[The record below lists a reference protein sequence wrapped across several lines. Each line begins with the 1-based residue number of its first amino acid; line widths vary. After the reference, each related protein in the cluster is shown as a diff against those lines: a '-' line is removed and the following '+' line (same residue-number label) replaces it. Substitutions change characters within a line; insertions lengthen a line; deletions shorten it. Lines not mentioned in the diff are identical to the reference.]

1 MPSRTRSSRPW
12 LWSLPLVA
20 LAAAPVAAQPP
31 SPLDLVRGLRE
42 NGQVDLA
49 VEYLKVLEGKP
60 LSADDKAAL
69 PLERAKCMLESSEDE
84 PDEGTRLGI
93 VAEAREGLN
102 DFLAKHPKHPRAVE
116 ALLAVAKLTALD
128 AKEQLN
134 RARKVEVPPPSDVPA
149 EVVAREAA
157 QDRQKSEASKARPL
171 FLEASKRFGEASAR
185 LRARLEDK
193 ALDAFLRRTL
203 EREAFEAELASGIN
217 QFNTAETFMPA
228 GRVTG
233 AEKVERNKFLEQAKA
248 TFGKLANG
256 SPSNRTVWVA
266 RAWATEVTFEQDD
279 FNAAANEVAAILRA
293 PVQEA
298 EEGKRLAQFF
308 QLRRNYLAA
317 LGERSKSKVEASLKE
332 GEIWLKTYAPQRVK
346 PTPEVF
352 AVRYYRAR
360 LLQTLAESNAPAAKD
375 GKPAPLNNLA
385 RAQLKEAEGL
395 YRVLAQSDNDF
406 TARASRQRMAVV
418 RRLLGEADQPVAS
431 YTSFETAQLASL
443 IQMSKL
449 AAEEAKVPADAKRV
463 KDLRLATLA
472 LLERARDLAAPT
484 DSPADVTDVLL
495 RLIYFYQLTDQPYQ
509 AAVLGEHVAQTAR
522 AGGKAAVA
530 GLLGLNGY
538 VAAGTRVKGD
548 DPDAVAAARKVDRER
563 AITLARFL
571 DERYPN
577 DNATDAARHRLAL
590 MLAEEKRYPEAFEAV
605 IKVRPGFPQIT
616 SVRLLEGYLAG
627 QIINARA
634 EEGQDPPVPA
644 AKKAEVFRRAVADLA
659 RVSKPAPGAGRDE
672 VHGYLSARCRMA
684 ALLFA
689 QGRAD
694 AAAEAAG
701 PGYNQALTIAEEVI
715 ANVPTFDALV
725 TESGGTKKP
734 NVDGLELLMLAQD
747 AYSRAVYLRA
757 RALIAAGDKAPPA
770 ERQQKFAEAEKALA
784 PILESVKTAGPLF
797 VGPIKAWAEGR
808 GDRLDPSKPDGEDNR
823 DPHPVAV
830 LKARVAQLA
839 AAVDKTRV
847 EVVLAGFRLKVKEAK
862 AAEASD
868 LLDLMVKAGGTIE
881 DNLPVLELLSREMA
895 AQMSAY
901 RKQGRA
907 AEADAL
913 GAGLAVLLKK
923 FSTVPKLTP
932 QTLLFLG
939 QTLQAIGENEK
950 ATEALKKVPAPDLAD
965 WDKKKPE
972 DFPAELRGK
981 IKDQINAYSA
991 AQLSLA
997 RALRESGKPDEAEK
1011 MLLAIIGTNEKKG
1024 WGHGRL
1030 YFRRELALVYETR
1043 GGAATDAAA
1052 AKAEWNK
1059 AVKEWTTLF
1068 QLHRNNIQAL
1078 PKGAAP
1084 ALVTQARNAFA
1095 DAYFD
1100 VQRCGVRANEKLLN
1114 PNAPAQAA
1122 RLQKAYEDAGKRF
1135 VDMEKQIPAG
1145 EWEPEVQHRYA
1156 DFLKDVPPAMAAYKA
1171 AGGKTFLERMPVP

>member
-1 MPSRTRSSRPW
+1 MPFRPW
-12 LWSLPLVA
+12 LWSVPLVVLTA
-20 LAAAPVAAQPP
+20 TQVAAQPP

-49 VEYLKVLEGKP
+49 VEYLKVLENKP

-69 PLERAKCMLESSEDE
+69 PLERAKCLLETSEDE

-102 DFLAKHPKHPRAVE
+102 DFLNKHPNHPRAVE

-134 RARKVEVPPPSDVPA
+134 RARKVEIPPPGETPA
-149 EVVAREAA
+149 ENAAREAA
-157 QDRQKSEASKARPL
+157 QDRQKGEAAKARQP
-171 FLEASKRFGEASAR
+171 FLLASKRFAEASAR
-185 LRARLEDK
+185 LHTRLEDK
-193 ALDAFLRRTL
+193 ALDPFLRRTL

-217 QFNTAETFMPA
+217 QFNTAETYMPA
-228 GRVTG
+228 SRITG
-233 AEKVERNKFLEQAKA
+233 PEKAERNKFLEQAKV
-248 TFGKLANG
+248 TFGRLAKG
-256 SPSNRTVWVA
+256 SPTNRTVWVA

-279 FNAAANEVAAILRA
+279 FNAAANEVAAILKA

-298 EEGKRLAQFF
+298 EDGKRLAQFF

-317 LGERSKSKVEASLKE
+317 LGERSKPKIEASLKE
-332 GEIWLKTYAPQRVK
+332 GELWLKMYAPQRGK

-352 AVRYYRAR
+352 ATRYYRAR
-360 LLQTLAESNAPAAKD
+360 LLQTLAESGTPPTKD
-375 GKPAPLNNLA
+375 GKPGALNNAA
-385 RAQLKEAEGL
+385 RAQLKEAEAL

-418 RRLLGEADQPVAS
+418 RRMLGEADQPLAS
-431 YTSFETAQLASL
+431 YTSFETAQMASL

-449 AAEEAKVPADAKRV
+449 AAEEAKASVDAKKV

-472 LLERARDLAAPT
+472 LLERARDLATPT

-509 AAVLGEHVAQTAR
+509 AAVLGEHVAQTTR

-538 VAAGTRVKGD
+538 LAASARVKGD
-548 DPDAVAAARKVDRER
+548 DPEAVAAARKVDRER
-563 AITLARFL
+563 AVALARFL
-571 DERYPN
+571 DEKYPN
-577 DNATDAARHRLAL
+577 DTATDSARHRLAL
-590 MLAEEKRYPEAFEAV
+590 MLTEEKRYPEAFEAV

-616 SVRLLEGYLAG
+616 NVRLLEGFLAG
-627 QIINARA
+627 QIINAKA
-634 EEGQDPPVPA
+634 GDAQTPPVSA
-644 AKKAEVFRRAVADLA
+644 EKKADVFKRAATDLA
-659 RVSKPAPGAGRDE
+659 RVSKPAPTAGRDE

-694 AAAEAAG
+694 AAAEAAN
-701 PGYNQALTIAEEVI
+701 PGYNQALVIAEEVI
-715 ANVPTFDALV
+715 AAVPTFDALV
-725 TESGGTKKP
+725 TEKGGTKKP

-757 RALIAAGDKAPPA
+757 RALIAAGDKAPPG

-784 PILESVKTAGPLF
+784 PVLESVKTHGPLF
-797 VGPIKAWAEGR
+797 VGPIKGWAEGR
-808 GDRLDPSKPDGEDNR
+808 GDLLDPSKPDAEDNR

-862 AAEASD
+862 AAEASE
-868 LLDLMVKAGGTIE
+868 LLDLMVKGGGTIE

-895 AQMSAY
+895 AQMNAH

-913 GAGLAVLLKK
+913 GAGLAVLLKR
-923 FSTVPKLTP
+923 FSAVPKLTP

-950 ATEALKKVPAPDLAD
+950 ATEALKKIPAPDLAD

-972 DFPAELRGK
+972 EFPAELRGK

-1011 MLLAIIGTNEKKG
+1011 MLLAIIGTSEKKG
-1024 WGHGRL
+1024 WGHSRL
-1030 YFRRELALVYETR
+1030 YFRRELALVYEAR
-1043 GGAATDAAA
+1043 GAAATTAAA
-1052 AKAEWNK
+1052 AKTEWAK
-1059 AVKEWTTLF
+1059 AIKEWTTLF
-1068 QLHRNNIQAL
+1068 QLHRNNVQAL
-1078 PKGAAP
+1078 PKDAAP
-1084 ALVTQARNAFA
+1084 TLVAQARNGFA

-1114 PNAPAQAA
+1114 PNVPDQAT

-1135 VDMEKQIPAG
+1135 VDMEKQIPAAD
-1145 EWEPEVQHRYA
+1145 WEPEVQHRYA
-1156 DFLKDVPPAMAAYKA
+1156 DFLKDVPQTMTAYKA
-1171 AGGKTFLERMPVP
+1171 AGGKAFLERMPVP